1 MSRPCKLDP
10 AWWTLPHLR
19 RRLNQKPP
27 DSCGSF
33 PGTPASARVLS
44 SPGAPPAAASGS
56 RTPGQGRAAERWPSA
71 CPSATA
77 RAPRTSPRTGSPG
90 TAPAPAAGT
99 SPSLPGRWRHSSS
112 APCPVFSRK
121 SDDKMCLSSQANQGT
136 HTYTPECLI
145 STIYLEQSKH
155 SMNKCMV
162 ND

>member
-1 MSRPCKLDP
+1 MRTGPCTADTSP
-10 AWWTLPHLR
+10 PQ

-27 DSCGSF
+27 DSWGSF
-33 PGTPASARVLS
+33 PGAPASAWGLS

-77 RAPRTSPRTGSPG
+77 RAPRTSPRTGLPG

-99 SPSLPGRWRHSSS
+99 SPSLPDRWCHSSS

-121 SDDKMCLSSQANQGT
+121 SDDKMCLSSQADQGT
-136 HTYTPECLI
+136 HTYTPECLF
-145 STIYLEQSKH
+145 STILPGT
-155 SMNKCMV
+155 V
-162 ND
+162 